1 MRKINES
8 YVSIGSI
15 YEAGY
20 IMAQGIPCLAVEKQS
35 DGDHNCYVFKNTE
48 DLQSAHAAYNGQRVT
63 DFMKLSCRHKD
74 NTPYQPIFSVY
85 LAGFLMCCGVP
96 MHHIAEHDRKM
107 GATVYYF
114 VQSERFEKAME
125 KYRAMVYVDSKDN
138 NVKYQLA
145 YSNSVVV

>member
-1 MRKINES
+1 MRRINES

-20 IMAQGIPCLAVEKQS
+20 IMAQGIPCIAVEKQN
-35 DGDHNCYVFKNTE
+35 DGDHNIYVFEDTE
-48 DLQSAHAAYNGQRVT
+48 DLQNTHAAYNGQRVT
-63 DFMKLSCRHKD
+63 DFMSLSCRHISG
-74 NTPYQPIFSVY
+74 TSYQPVFSVY

-96 MHHIAEHDRKM
+96 LHHIAEHDRKI

-125 KYRAMVYVDSKDN
+125 KYRAMVYVDNST
-138 NVKYQLA
+138 KYQFA
-145 YSNSVVV
+145 FSNTFAV